1 MAMPGLVGSLLGGV
15 VSSGG
20 DTAARFAELRRVVVQ
35 LAAIFVVGGVFS
47 FIRGYLFTLAGERVV
62 ARLRRALFRR
72 LIVQEIGFFDET
84 KTGELMNR
92 LASDTTVIQSAAT
105 INISMGL
112 RFGAQVV
119 IGIVLIFFES
129 WKLSLL
135 TLGIV
140 PAIVLIAIVYGR
152 FMRSLSKRYQAA
164 LAEASDV
171 AQETFSSIR
180 TVRSFAME
188 PREVDRYSGRV
199 DLSYSL
205 GARKALA
212 YGLFGGILGTIG
224 QFAVIAVLWFG
235 GGLVI
240 SGEMDFKNLTSF
252 LLYTIMIA
260 AALGGLSDLFG
271 SLMNAV
277 GASTR
282 VFNLLDREPRLPI
295 AGGSTLGAV
304 RGTLELADVTFS
316 YPARPDS
323 MVLDGI
329 SVSIPAGSVLAL
341 VGPSGSGKST
351 VVGLIERWYEPTSGA
366 LLLDGVPLNKFDA
379 SWWRQQVALVA
390 QEPVLFACS
399 IADNIAYGRPGAPE
413 AAVHEAA
420 RTANAHGFVSGF
432 PDAYATLVGERGVQL
447 SGGQKQR
454 IAIAR
459 ALLVDPK
466 VLLLD
471 EATSALDAESESVV
485 QEAIDRLM
493 EQRTTCLIAHRL
505 STVRG
510 ADCICV
516 VQKGKIV
523 ERGPHAELLAADG
536 LYRQLVKRQMADKDG
551 KGRDGANEEGAPSAA
566 AGRRA
571 LRCLS

>member
-1 MAMPGLVGSLLGGV
+1 
-15 VSSGG
+15 
-20 DTAARFAELRRVVVQ
+20 
-35 LAAIFVVGGVFS
+35 
-47 FIRGYLFTLAGERVV
+47 
-62 ARLRRALFRR
+62 
-72 LIVQEIGFFDET
+72 
-84 KTGELMNR
+84 
-92 LASDTTVIQSAAT
+92 
-105 INISMGL
+105 
-112 RFGAQVV
+112 
-119 IGIVLIFFES
+119 
-129 WKLSLL
+129 
-135 TLGIV
+135 
-140 PAIVLIAIVYGR
+140 
-152 FMRSLSKRYQAA
+152 
-164 LAEASDV
+164 
-171 AQETFSSIR
+171 
-180 TVRSFAME
+180 
-188 PREVDRYSGRV
+188 
-199 DLSYSL
+199 
-205 GARKALA
+205 
-212 YGLFGGILGTIG
+212 
-224 QFAVIAVLWFG
+224 VLWFG